1 MKTIAS
7 ECTRVHIYVGKGAA
21 EVMKKRICALAVVT
35 VALCACLLAL
45 AGCGSSDQK
54 DLIGEWKVQGTN
66 VTVVYDDKQFKTY
79 GTTFDYTIDTNAKTI
94 TTTNG
99 SFTGLA
105 NYSYSDDKQTL
116 TLNEDD
122 GNGGT
127 KTTVFDKV
135 SSNGDA
141 EPSVD
146 GVAESAA
153 EDTGN

>member
-1 MKTIAS
+1 
-7 ECTRVHIYVGKGAA
+7 
-21 EVMKKRICALAVVT
+21 MKKRICALAVVT
-35 VALCACLLAL
+35 VALCACLFAL

-66 VTVVYDDKQFKTY
+66 VTVVYDDKQ
-79 GTTFDYTIDTNAKTI
+79 
-94 TTTNG
+94 
-99 SFTGLA
+99 
-105 NYSYSDDKQTL
+105 TL
-116 TLNEDD
+116 TLNEAD